1 MRGITLLTALTTTT
15 IYLVIILGAYTRALG
30 AGMACGPDWPTCNG
44 YIIPPNLLN
53 PFVLLE
59 YSHRVSA
66 MLAGIF
72 TITTTAYAWTR
83 HRGEKAVT
91 GLATLTL
98 ALLVIQILIGMIV
111 VKLHLEAISSATHLA
126 TATATFGAATATLTT
141 TLRKR

>member
-1 MRGITLLTALTTTT
+1 
-15 IYLVIILGAYTRALG
+15 
-30 AGMACGPDWPTCNG
+30 MACGPDWPTCNG

-66 MLAGIF
+66 MMAGVF
-72 TITTTAYAWTR
+72 TLSMTTYAWAR
-83 HRGEKAVT
+83 HRGEKAIV

-98 ALLVIQILIGMIV
+98 ILLIAQILVGMIV

-126 TATATFGAATATLTT
+126 LATATFGTITATLATT
-141 TLRKR
+141 IISGQRGR